1 MPPLRPLTSSEPSD
15 AAVRVGVSGL
25 HPEGAV
31 VDADVVAPCADV
43 LGVDDHA
50 VSTGEDGRAQRSAGG
65 VWETRS
71 KAEGFPHG
79 TFQGAQRA
87 CGCGKPP
94 NEMVWDGASSPGF
107 SMAASRPLGWGRT
120 CPLASVPDM
129 PVRKVSIRRWMARM
143 AEKEP
148 IRVRMGSGI
157 SGLSL
162 KVVNRWYGRRSACA
176 RGATPCG
183 LAGFAPTFKRKAGL
197 WFKRLWKRLRSF
209 RFTKK
214 RVLLVSAVLAA
225 AALGFGV
232 WRFLR
237 PAGGALP
244 AMADAVRTTRLEKTT
259 LSESITVTGTVESGS
274 VANVTTSL
282 SYPVKEIFV
291 QVGDTVSEGDVICT
305 LDSSDLEE
313 QLAKR
318 QEALAESRET
328 AQKNYDKAVESYN
341 SAAAKQTE
349 AYNAYASAASALET
363 ARNTEYLNAANSVSS
378 YQSAYDAA
386 LTAEQEAGAAL
397 NNANTAL
404 SAAQAACD
412 AAQAALDADSANP
425 ELQAARDNAAAALT
439 AAQNTAAAAQSD
451 YTAKSAARQAAEDAL
466 KTAKANSGYDALYQA
481 YAAADQ
487 AWLQARSTYETATE
501 TLRQAKENMETAAE
515 NLENA
520 GTSDDIEELEEQIAD
535 CTITAGASGTITTL
549 NATVGSAA
557 VGGTSNTALAV
568 IQNTDDLTV
577 SITIDEDDIKSV
589 AVGQQAIIKSDAT
602 GDTEIAGTVSQLS
615 LTSGSTGGTQGGTG
629 SSGFGAEVT
638 VTGKESGLLIGLSA
652 KVEIIL
658 SQVTDVY
665 AVPYDAVGTDEN
677 GGSVVYA
684 RSGGETE
691 FTAIPVETGMET
703 DYYIEISG
711 EGLSDG
717 MEVKTSANDTATAAA
732 GADDAQQSGENAMFS
747 MDMGGGMP
755 GGDMPGGGGMPS
767 GGPGGM

>member
-1 MPPLRPLTSSEPSD
+1 
-15 AAVRVGVSGL
+15 
-25 HPEGAV
+25 
-31 VDADVVAPCADV
+31 
-43 LGVDDHA
+43 
-50 VSTGEDGRAQRSAGG
+50 
-65 VWETRS
+65 
-71 KAEGFPHG
+71 
-79 TFQGAQRA
+79 
-87 CGCGKPP
+87 
-94 NEMVWDGASSPGF
+94 
-107 SMAASRPLGWGRT
+107 
-120 CPLASVPDM
+120 
-129 PVRKVSIRRWMARM
+129 
-143 AEKEP
+143 
-148 IRVRMGSGI
+148 MG
-157 SGLSL
+157 
-162 KVVNRWYGRRSACA
+162 
-176 RGATPCG
+176 
-183 LAGFAPTFKRKAGL
+183 KAGL

-214 RVLLVSAVLAA
+214 RVLLVSAALAA

-244 AMADAVRTTRLEKTT
+244 AMAGAVRTTRLEKTT

-313 QLAKR
+313 QLAKW

-520 GTSDDIEELEEQIAD
+520 GTSDEIEELEEQIAD

-557 VGGTSNTALAV
+557 GGGTSNTALAV
-568 IQNTDDLTV
+568 IQNTDDLKV

-615 LTSGSTGGTQGGTG
+615 LTSGSTGSTQGGTG

-638 VTGKESGLLIGLSA
+638 VTGKDSGLLIGLSA

-691 FTAIPVETGMET
+691 FTAIPVKTGMET

-755 GGDMPGGGGMPS
+755 GGDMPGGGGGGMPS

>member
-1 MPPLRPLTSSEPSD
+1 
-15 AAVRVGVSGL
+15 
-25 HPEGAV
+25 
-31 VDADVVAPCADV
+31 
-43 LGVDDHA
+43 
-50 VSTGEDGRAQRSAGG
+50 
-65 VWETRS
+65 
-71 KAEGFPHG
+71 
-79 TFQGAQRA
+79 
-87 CGCGKPP
+87 
-94 NEMVWDGASSPGF
+94 
-107 SMAASRPLGWGRT
+107 
-120 CPLASVPDM
+120 
-129 PVRKVSIRRWMARM
+129 
-143 AEKEP
+143 
-148 IRVRMGSGI
+148 MG
-157 SGLSL
+157 
-162 KVVNRWYGRRSACA
+162 
-176 RGATPCG
+176 
-183 LAGFAPTFKRKAGL
+183 KAGL

-291 QVGDTVSEGDVICT
+291 QVGDTVSEGGVICT

-341 SAAAKQTE
+341 
-349 AYNAYASAASALET
+349 SAASALET

-425 ELQAARDNAAAALT
+425 ELQAAARDNAAAALT

-520 GTSDDIEELEEQIAD
+520 GTSDEIEELEEQIAD

-557 VGGTSNTALAV
+557 GGGTSNTALAV
-568 IQNTDDLTV
+568 IQNTDDLKV

-615 LTSGSTGGTQGGTG
+615 LTSGSTGSTQGGTG

-638 VTGKESGLLIGLSA
+638 VTGKDSGLLIGLSA

-755 GGDMPGGGGMPS
+755 GGDMPGGGGGGMPS

>member
-1 MPPLRPLTSSEPSD
+1 
-15 AAVRVGVSGL
+15 
-25 HPEGAV
+25 
-31 VDADVVAPCADV
+31 
-43 LGVDDHA
+43 
-50 VSTGEDGRAQRSAGG
+50 
-65 VWETRS
+65 
-71 KAEGFPHG
+71 
-79 TFQGAQRA
+79 
-87 CGCGKPP
+87 
-94 NEMVWDGASSPGF
+94 
-107 SMAASRPLGWGRT
+107 
-120 CPLASVPDM
+120 
-129 PVRKVSIRRWMARM
+129 
-143 AEKEP
+143 
-148 IRVRMGSGI
+148 MG
-157 SGLSL
+157 
-162 KVVNRWYGRRSACA
+162 
-176 RGATPCG
+176 
-183 LAGFAPTFKRKAGL
+183 KAGL

-349 AYNAYASAASALET
+349 AYNAYASAASAL
-363 ARNTEYLNAANSVSS
+363 
-378 YQSAYDAA
+378 
-386 LTAEQEAGAAL
+386 

-501 TLRQAKENMETAAE
+501 TFRQAKENMETAAE

-520 GTSDDIEELEEQIAD
+520 GTSDEIEELEEQIAD

-557 VGGTSNTALAV
+557 GGGTSNTALAV
-568 IQNTDDLTV
+568 IQNTDDLKV

-615 LTSGSTGGTQGGTG
+615 LTSGSTGSTQGGTG

-638 VTGKESGLLIGLSA
+638 VTGKDSGLLIGLSA

-755 GGDMPGGGGMPS
+755 GGDMPGGGGMPG

>member
-1 MPPLRPLTSSEPSD
+1 
-15 AAVRVGVSGL
+15 
-25 HPEGAV
+25 
-31 VDADVVAPCADV
+31 
-43 LGVDDHA
+43 
-50 VSTGEDGRAQRSAGG
+50 
-65 VWETRS
+65 
-71 KAEGFPHG
+71 
-79 TFQGAQRA
+79 
-87 CGCGKPP
+87 
-94 NEMVWDGASSPGF
+94 
-107 SMAASRPLGWGRT
+107 
-120 CPLASVPDM
+120 
-129 PVRKVSIRRWMARM
+129 
-143 AEKEP
+143 
-148 IRVRMGSGI
+148 MG
-157 SGLSL
+157 
-162 KVVNRWYGRRSACA
+162 
-176 RGATPCG
+176 
-183 LAGFAPTFKRKAGL
+183 KAGL

-244 AMADAVRTTRLEKTT
+244 AMAGAVRTTRLEKTT

-313 QLAKR
+313 QLAKW

-439 AAQNTAAAAQSD
+439 A
-451 YTAKSAARQAAEDAL
+451 SAARQAAEDAL

-520 GTSDDIEELEEQIAD
+520 GTSDEIEELEEQIAD

-557 VGGTSNTALAV
+557 GGGTSNTALAV
-568 IQNTDDLTV
+568 IQNTDDLKV

-615 LTSGSTGGTQGGTG
+615 LTSGSTGSTQGGTG

-638 VTGKESGLLIGLSA
+638 VTGKDSGLLIGLSA

>member
-1 MPPLRPLTSSEPSD
+1 
-15 AAVRVGVSGL
+15 
-25 HPEGAV
+25 
-31 VDADVVAPCADV
+31 
-43 LGVDDHA
+43 
-50 VSTGEDGRAQRSAGG
+50 
-65 VWETRS
+65 
-71 KAEGFPHG
+71 
-79 TFQGAQRA
+79 
-87 CGCGKPP
+87 
-94 NEMVWDGASSPGF
+94 
-107 SMAASRPLGWGRT
+107 
-120 CPLASVPDM
+120 
-129 PVRKVSIRRWMARM
+129 
-143 AEKEP
+143 
-148 IRVRMGSGI
+148 MG
-157 SGLSL
+157 
-162 KVVNRWYGRRSACA
+162 
-176 RGATPCG
+176 
-183 LAGFAPTFKRKAGL
+183 KAGL

-349 AYNAYASAASALET
+349 AYNAYASAASA
-363 ARNTEYLNAANSVSS
+363 
-378 YQSAYDAA
+378 
-386 LTAEQEAGAAL
+386 
-397 NNANTAL
+397 
-404 SAAQAACD
+404 
-412 AAQAALDADSANP
+412 
-425 ELQAARDNAAAALT
+425 
-439 AAQNTAAAAQSD
+439 AQNTAAAAQSD

-501 TLRQAKENMETAAE
+501 TFRQAKENMETAAE

-520 GTSDDIEELEEQIAD
+520 GTSDEIEELEEQIAD

-557 VGGTSNTALAV
+557 GGGTSNTALAV
-568 IQNTDDLTV
+568 IQNTDDLKV

-615 LTSGSTGGTQGGTG
+615 LTSGSTGSTQGGTG

-638 VTGKESGLLIGLSA
+638 VTGKDSGLLIGLSA

-755 GGDMPGGGGMPS
+755 GGDMPGGGGMPG

>member
-1 MPPLRPLTSSEPSD
+1 MLQQNVDLKSKPILITGAAGFIGANLSERLLRDIPDAQVIGLDSVNDYYDVRLKEYRLSELTTYPNFTFIKGS
-15 AAVRVGVSGL
+15 L
-25 HPEGAV
+25 
-31 VDADVVAPCADV
+31 AD
-43 LGVDDHA
+43 
-50 VSTGEDGRAQRSAGG
+50 
-65 VWETRS
+65 
-71 KAEGFPHG
+71 KALIDK
-79 TFQGAQRA
+79 TFEQYQ
-87 CGCGKPP
+87 PQ
-94 NEMVWDGASSPGF
+94 
-107 SMAASRPLGWGRT
+107 
-120 CPLASVPDM
+120 
-129 PVRKVSIRRWMARM
+129 I
-143 AEKEP
+143 
-148 IRVRMGSGI
+148 
-157 SGLSL
+157 
-162 KVVNRWYGRRSACA
+162 VVN
-176 RGATPCG
+176 
-183 LAGFAPTFKRKAGL
+183 L
-197 WFKRLWKRLRSF
+197 
-209 RFTKK
+209 
-214 RVLLVSAVLAA
+214 
-225 AALGFGV
+225 
-232 WRFLR
+232 
-237 PAGGALP
+237 
-244 AMADAVRTTRLEKTT
+244 
-259 LSESITVTGTVESGS
+259 
-274 VANVTTSL
+274 
-282 SYPVKEIFV
+282 
-291 QVGDTVSEGDVICT
+291 
-305 LDSSDLEE
+305 
-313 QLAKR
+313 
-318 QEALAESRET
+318 
-328 AQKNYDKAVESYN
+328 
-341 SAAAKQTE
+341 
-349 AYNAYASAASALET
+349 
-363 ARNTEYLNAANSVSS
+363 
-378 YQSAYDAA
+378 
-386 LTAEQEAGAAL
+386 
-397 NNANTAL
+397 
-404 SAAQAACD
+404 

-425 ELQAARDNAAAALT
+425 ELQAARDNAAAALA

-520 GTSDDIEELEEQIAD
+520 GTSDEIEELEEQIAD

-557 VGGTSNTALAV
+557 GGGTSNTALAV
-568 IQNTDDLTV
+568 IQNTDDLKV

-615 LTSGSTGGTQGGTG
+615 LTSGSTGSTQGGTG

-638 VTGKESGLLIGLSA
+638 VTGKDSGLLIGLSA

>member
-1 MPPLRPLTSSEPSD
+1 
-15 AAVRVGVSGL
+15 
-25 HPEGAV
+25 
-31 VDADVVAPCADV
+31 
-43 LGVDDHA
+43 
-50 VSTGEDGRAQRSAGG
+50 
-65 VWETRS
+65 
-71 KAEGFPHG
+71 
-79 TFQGAQRA
+79 
-87 CGCGKPP
+87 
-94 NEMVWDGASSPGF
+94 
-107 SMAASRPLGWGRT
+107 
-120 CPLASVPDM
+120 
-129 PVRKVSIRRWMARM
+129 
-143 AEKEP
+143 
-148 IRVRMGSGI
+148 MG
-157 SGLSL
+157 
-162 KVVNRWYGRRSACA
+162 
-176 RGATPCG
+176 
-183 LAGFAPTFKRKAGL
+183 KAGL

-439 AAQNTAAAAQSD
+439 AAQNTAAAD
-451 YTAKSAARQAAEDAL
+451 F
-466 KTAKANSGYDALYQA
+466 
-481 YAAADQ
+481 
-487 AWLQARSTYETATE
+487 
-501 TLRQAKENMETAAE
+501 
-515 NLENA
+515 
-520 GTSDDIEELEEQIAD
+520 
-535 CTITAGASGTITTL
+535 
-549 NATVGSAA
+549 A
-557 VGGTSNTALAV
+557 V
-568 IQNTDDLTV
+568 
-577 SITIDEDDIKSV
+577 
-589 AVGQQAIIKSDAT
+589 
-602 GDTEIAGTVSQLS
+602 
-615 LTSGSTGGTQGGTG
+615 
-629 SSGFGAEVT
+629 
-638 VTGKESGLLIGLSA
+638 
-652 KVEIIL
+652 
-658 SQVTDVY
+658 
-665 AVPYDAVGTDEN
+665 
-677 GGSVVYA
+677 
-684 RSGGETE
+684 
-691 FTAIPVETGMET
+691 
-703 DYYIEISG
+703 
-711 EGLSDG
+711 
-717 MEVKTSANDTATAAA
+717 
-732 GADDAQQSGENAMFS
+732 
-747 MDMGGGMP
+747 
-755 GGDMPGGGGMPS
+755 
-767 GGPGGM
+767 